1 MMILARFRILTKI
14 LAIVVGLSVIASA
27 LAYLG
32 ISSLKSLSQRGE
44 VTAHAAERALLSAR
58 ANQSVLA
65 INRAEF
71 RSA

>member
-44 VTAHAAERALLSAR
+44 VLHGLVGTAAR
-58 ANQSVLA
+58 
-65 INRAEF
+65 R
-71 RSA
+71 RRR